1 MRSIRPYLDIPTTV
15 NIYYTFFY
23 PHLIYGVEFCGHAA
37 NCHLNQIYLLQK
49 SALRAILAIRPRN
62 HVSSYFSELKIMPID
77 LIFKFRF
84 LILFHRSRLDGEID
98 VKLPLQNKIT
108 RSRAEFVPQRANN
121 NRGERS
127 LLTTGVN
134 LWNTHLTGEEAT
146 GLPALR
152 GPLMA
157 SLWGCGSSL
166 TG

>member
-1 MRSIRPYLDIPTTV
+1 M
-15 NIYYTFFY
+15 
-23 PHLIYGVEFCGHAA
+23 
-37 NCHLNQIYLLQK
+37 
-49 SALRAILAIRPRN
+49 
-62 HVSSYFSELKIMPID
+62 
-77 LIFKFRF
+77 
-84 LILFHRSRLDGEID
+84 LFHRSRLGGEIN

-108 RSRAEFVPQRANN
+108 RSRAEIVPQRANN

-134 LWNTHLTGEEAT
+134 LWNAHLMGEEAT

-152 GPLMA
+152 GRLMA